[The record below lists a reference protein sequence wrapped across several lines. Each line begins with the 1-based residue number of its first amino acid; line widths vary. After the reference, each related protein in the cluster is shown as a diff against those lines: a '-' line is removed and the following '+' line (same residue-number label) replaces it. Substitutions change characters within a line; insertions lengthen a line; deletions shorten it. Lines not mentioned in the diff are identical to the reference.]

1 MHKKSMQ
8 KIDTEGENR
17 LPVSIFFS
25 QSFSSANFLKYGA
38 KSSFSY
44 AYPAMN
50 TQSIKSLVISGSS

>member
-1 MHKKSMQ
+1 MQ

-38 KSSFSY
+38 KSPFS
-44 AYPAMN
+44 
-50 TQSIKSLVISGSS
+50 